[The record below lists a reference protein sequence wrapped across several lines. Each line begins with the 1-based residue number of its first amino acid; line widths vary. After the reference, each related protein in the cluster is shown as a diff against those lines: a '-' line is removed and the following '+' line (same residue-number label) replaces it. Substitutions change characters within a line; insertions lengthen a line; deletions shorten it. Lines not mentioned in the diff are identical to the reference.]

1 MKCYKNVII
10 ANSKLQKWANWVIT
24 ATVQIFA
31 NTNFR
36 GFAKKNV
43 PKCAKIS
50 TTFTRENCL
59 IMNNNFSTSKFVA
72 HEKIINV
79 GLS

>member
-36 GFAKKNV
+36 GFEKKMFQNV
-43 PKCAKIS
+43 RKLVPRLRTKI
-50 TTFTRENCL
+50 
-59 IMNNNFSTSKFVA
+59 V
-72 HEKIINV
+72 
-79 GLS
+79 

>member
-1 MKCYKNVII
+1 MQCYKNVIV

-36 GFAKKNV
+36 GFEKKMFQNV
-43 PKCAKIS
+43 RKLVPRLRTKI
-50 TTFTRENCL
+50 
-59 IMNNNFSTSKFVA
+59 V
-72 HEKIINV
+72 
-79 GLS
+79 